1 MEDQPQENLPDFDIS
16 RAIFILQAPQ
26 DVVEP
31 TERASTFEKL
41 LSTITSGSQS
51 ENYKVFCSK
60 TNTPIDADIAKKL
73 DDSNAA
79 ELASLEAE
87 IARNQEGFG
96 DVEVKNALL
105 NKASFFIRIGRKQ
118 EAIDTLEAAYKKT
131 VGAGMKID
139 NLLTQARI
147 GFFFSDTKLVRACIE
162 KAEVELEKGGDWER
176 KNRLHVYRGVL
187 HLTIREFKTAAEYF
201 IKTLATFT
209 STELLS
215 FKEFVFYTVLTSMMA
230 MDRTTVKTKVLNSPE
245 VLSVIHEV
253 IGLPEF
259 LSSLYDSKY
268 KDFFEAFLP
277 VIKEISRDR
286 FLASHQRYFTRKLRC
301 NAYKQFLTSY
311 KSVTLETMA
320 HSFGVSVEFIESEIC
335 SFVAAGQLSCKI
347 DAVAGVIESKVQD
360 DKNDYYFRII
370 KQGDLM
376 LNKLQRLSKVID
388 M

>member
-1 MEDQPQENLPDFDIS
+1 MEDQSQEKLPDFDIS
-16 RAIFILQAPQ
+16 RALFILQASN
-26 DVVEP
+26 DVVDP
-31 TERASTFEKL
+31 QERASVSQSL
-41 LSTITSGSQS
+41 LSMIMNGSQTD
-51 ENYKVFCSK
+51 NYRVFCSK
-60 TNTPIDADIAKKL
+60 SNATVDAATEKKL
-73 DDSNAA
+73 EEANAA
-79 ELASLEAE
+79 ELAQLEAE
-87 IARNQEGFG
+87 ITRNQEGFG

-105 NKASFFIRIGRKQ
+105 AKANFFIRIGRKQ

-147 GFFFSDTKLVRACIE
+147 GFFFSDTKLVRSCIE

-215 FKEFVFYTVLTSMMA
+215 FKEFVFYTVLTSMVA
-230 MDRTTVKTKVLNSPE
+230 MDRSTVKTKVLNSPE

-253 IGLPEF
+253 NGLSEF

-268 KDFFEAFLP
+268 REFFISFLP
-277 VIKEISRDR
+277 VLREISRDR
-286 FLASHQRYFTRKLRC
+286 FLAAHLRYFSRRLRC

-311 KSVTLETMA
+311 KSVTLQTMA
-320 HSFGVSVEFIESEIC
+320 DSFGVTVAFIESEIA
-335 SFVAAGQLSCKI
+335 SFVAAGQLNCKI

-360 DKNDYYFRII
+360 DRNDYYFRII